1 MAACIRAPKASEPY
15 CLWKYGFP
23 ANHAKRM
30 DDGGQSLLADGP
42 LFPCHCRHG
51 QDDEGHAK
59 EFPEAEGEAE
69 DEEGEKNGGQRLDG

>member
-15 CLWKYGFP
+15 CLWKYGFL

-51 QDDEGHAK
+51 QDDEGHAE

-69 DEEGEKNGGQRLDG
+69 DKEGEKNGGQRLDG